1 MLLQVQSH
9 LGKRN
14 DNINYIEMLGHNMV
28 YRGKFHVLLTMIM
41 ERLILFLFDTALVAL
56 AIWFMVEMFIS
67 IC

>member
-1 MLLQVQSH
+1 MLLQFQSH

-14 DNINYIEMLGHNMV
+14 DNINYIDMNPHNMV